1 MCVRERL
8 WDWPHSPNWPK
19 NQIFQPWHPESGIRG
34 MHHRSCQVTFTL
46 GLFHF
51 EDLKHLKIIFFR
63 IGIPIFTDNF
73 LSKRRPSFS
82 YSLMVE
88 RWALHEKKKL
98 PISVSV
104 THKDELHRVF
114 ALWVTPCCV
123 QSEYYLKCCFN
134 KFQTYNEVLTLKTH
148 VDFVNFIS
156 IYY

>member
-1 MCVRERL
+1 
-8 WDWPHSPNWPK
+8 
-19 NQIFQPWHPESGIRG
+19 
-34 MHHRSCQVTFTL
+34 MHHQSCQVTFML

-51 EDLKHLKIIFFR
+51 EDLKHLKNYFFR

-73 LSKRRPSFS
+73 LSKRKSSFS

-88 RWALHEKKKL
+88 RWALHEKQKL
-98 PISVSV
+98 PISVLV

-134 KFQTYNEVLTLKTH
+134 KFQTYNEVLT
-148 VDFVNFIS
+148 
-156 IYY
+156 